1 MTFLA
6 EAEPM
11 NPEDKVTELQYHCP
25 SCDASISVATSMV
38 GDEVDCP
45 NCSTPF
51 LASAPKA
58 TPEFNDDDNPDDSE
72 YSINKPTDDESEV
85 AVAHPAM
92 FRKHPLQ
99 FIGLSA
105 LAVCCLYYAFVAA
118 TWTGVYVSLGSIFV
132 IAGYFG
138 YWWLEIIAT
147 KLTVTNKRTTL
158 RHGIIAK
165 TTSEVQHDDIRNLQ
179 VHQNALERILGIG
192 DIAISSS
199 GQDDLEVY
207 AHAIP
212 KPNEVAE
219 LVRRMQ

>member
-6 EAEPM
+6 EAEPVGQ
-11 NPEDKVTELQYHCP
+11 NEQVTELQYRCP

-51 LASAPKA
+51 LAAAPKA
-58 TPEFNDDDNPDDSE
+58 KPQYDHGDDVEAE
-72 YSINKPTDDESEV
+72 YSIDKPTDDESEV

-99 FIGLSA
+99 FIGLMILLVAS
-105 LAVCCLYYAFVAA
+105 LYYSFMAA
-118 TWTGVYVSLGSIFV
+118 TWAGVYISLGVVLI

-179 VHQNALERILGIG
+179 IHQNALERILGIG

-207 AHAIP
+207 AYAIP
-212 KPNEVAE
+212 KPNKVAE